1 MTATIPNHID
11 VVINELVSTL
21 VNSWKDESI
30 VFQTEGVFDLK
41 GNKLTIQQAQDLFDT
56 HQKIVFN
63 QKGEKIFKLMYG
75 VIQCDTYMRV
85 VYQENKEYGTTTEW
99 YAIKQLS
106 ADQKDWW
113 SICRVHHCANG
124 ELIVSQFPGKFK
136 AEE

>member
-1 MTATIPNHID
+1 MTTAIPSHID
-11 VVINELVSTL
+11 VVINELVANL
-21 VNSWKDESI
+21 VNSWKDESV
-30 VFQTEGVFDLK
+30 VFQTQGVFDLK

-63 QKGEKIFKLMYG
+63 TSGEKIFKLMYG
-75 VIQCDTYMRV
+75 IIQCDTYVPV
-85 VYQENKEYGTTTEW
+85 VYEEYPADKTKTEW

-106 ADQKDWW
+106 ADLKDWW

-136 AEE
+136 NEE